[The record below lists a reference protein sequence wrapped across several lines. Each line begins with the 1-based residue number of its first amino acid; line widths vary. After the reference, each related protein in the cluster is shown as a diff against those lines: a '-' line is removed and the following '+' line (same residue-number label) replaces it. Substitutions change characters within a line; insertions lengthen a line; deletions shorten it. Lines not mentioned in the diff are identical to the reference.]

1 MLKTCNEEHMKG
13 TLMDSKDYDRLVR
26 LAEFWESIADR
37 LDNQPVVMTANSHRL
52 FANNLR
58 AVLAQIP
65 RETLWE
71 RLKTK
76 LRVSK

>member
-1 MLKTCNEEHMKG
+1 MN
-13 TLMDSKDYDRLVR
+13 SKEYERLIR

-58 AVLAQIP
+58 SVLAEIP
-65 RETLWE
+65 REEPKSLWQKI
-71 RLKTK
+71 RGLVK
-76 LRVSK
+76 

>member
-1 MLKTCNEEHMKG
+1 MN
-13 TLMDSKDYDRLVR
+13 SKEYDRLIR

-58 AVLAQIP
+58 SVLAEIP
-65 RETLWE
+65 RETLWQKLQ
-71 RLKTK
+71 RK
-76 LRVSK
+76 LRGFKK

>member
-1 MLKTCNEEHMKG
+1 MN
-13 TLMDSKDYDRLVR
+13 SKEYERLIR

-58 AVLAQIP
+58 SVLAEIP
-65 RETLWE
+65 REE
-71 RLKTK
+71 PKTFWQK
-76 LRVSK
+76 IRGLVK